1 MTALVELSGIGRR
14 FTRKLDVAAKILNLL
29 GGSYREQVVHAV
41 DGVDLSISAGEVLA
55 LVGESGC
62 GKSTLGRIVAGILPS
77 SSGTMS
83 FRGRD
88 VAALAGTDRLAWVR
102 SIQMVFQDPMTS
114 LNPRKSV
121 FEAISEAPVYH
132 RIFSRAE
139 APAKVARLLS
149 NVGLDPQFANRMPHE
164 LSGGQRQR
172 VAIAQALAVKPEVLV
187 CDEATSALDV
197 SIQAQILN
205 MFLELKEEFGLT
217 YLFISHNLGAV
228 RHVADRVVIMYLGQ
242 VVEVAP
248 ADDLFATPHH
258 PYTRALLLE
267 APRLERR
274 RRFEPIRGEI
284 PSPLDPPSG
293 CYFHPRCPMATD
305 RCRTERPILRETGG
319 DRVAACHYAE
329 MVSPPDALAPSSEA
343 PEPGHMKPGRA
354 PLSAEAPRSE

>member
-1 MTALVELSGIGRR
+1 MTALVDLRR
-14 FTRKLDVAAKILNLL
+14 VNRVFTRKLDLAAKILNLL
-29 GGSYREQVVHAV
+29 GARYRVQTVHAV
-41 DGVDLSISAGEVLA
+41 DDVDLSIEPGEVLA

-62 GKSTLGRIVAGILPS
+62 GKSTLGRIVAGILPP
-77 SSGTMS
+77 SSGS
-83 FRGRD
+83 IAFRGRD
-88 VAALAGTDRLAWVR
+88 VASLTGPDRMAWVR
-102 SIQMVFQDPMTS
+102 GVQMVFQDPMTS

-121 FEAISEAPVYH
+121 YQIISEAPIYH
-132 RIFSRAE
+132 GHVSRAE
-139 APAKVARLLS
+139 APDLVAGLLS
-149 NVGLDPQFANRMPHE
+149 NVGLDPHFATRMPHE

-172 VAIAQALAVKPEVLV
+172 VAIAQSLAVRPEVLV

-205 MFLELKEEFGLT
+205 MFLQLKDDFGLT

-248 ADDLFATPHH
+248 ADPLFAAPRH

-274 RRFEPIRGEI
+274 RAFEPIRGEI
-284 PSPLDPPSG
+284 PSPLNPPSG

-305 RCRTERPILRETGG
+305 RCRVEKPSLRPMGERR
-319 DRVAACHYAE
+319 RSACHHAE
-329 MVSPPDALAPSSEA
+329 DMSPVDASAATASMGA
-343 PEPGHMKPGRA
+343 PE
-354 PLSAEAPRSE
+354 